1 MQSDERAIRNVI
13 DQWMKASKVGEISVL
28 SNLMSDDVVFLVAG
42 RPPMRGR
49 AAFLA
54 GFEQV
59 IANVRIDGKSEIQ
72 EIEIS
77 GNLAYCWN
85 RLAVQAT
92 PLNGG
97 PERRRSGYTLSVFK
111 KFDDGA
117 WRLIRDANMLAE
129 E

>member
-1 MQSDERAIRNVI
+1 MQSDEQAIRNVI
-13 DQWMKASKVGEISVL
+13 DQWTKASKVGEVSVL

-59 IANVRIDGKSEIQ
+59 IANVRMDGKSEIQ

-85 RLAVQAT
+85 RLSVQAT

>member
-54 GFEQV
+54 
-59 IANVRIDGKSEIQ
+59 D
-72 EIEIS
+72 
-77 GNLAYCWN
+77 
-85 RLAVQAT
+85 
-92 PLNGG
+92 
-97 PERRRSGYTLSVFK
+97 
-111 KFDDGA
+111 
-117 WRLIRDANMLAE
+117 
-129 E
+129 